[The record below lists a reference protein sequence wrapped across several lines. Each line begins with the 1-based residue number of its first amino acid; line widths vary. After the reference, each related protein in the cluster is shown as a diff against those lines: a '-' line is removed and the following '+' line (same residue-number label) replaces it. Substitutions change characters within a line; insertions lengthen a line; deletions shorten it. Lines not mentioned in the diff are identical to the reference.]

1 MLIPKF
7 LTFSTLIALS
17 LAPVQSFAQENG
29 ESLFEQKCSMCHL
42 KQRPSAEE
50 MKNMIAPPMMGV
62 MRHVKQA
69 KPDRAEAIAF
79 IADYLEAPAQSKALC
94 MPQSIARFGLMPSQK
109 GNLTPEEAQT
119 VAAYVYDTFGPRFNR

>member
-1 MLIPKF
+1 MLIPKL

-17 LAPVQSFAQENG
+17 LAPTQSFAQGNG

-69 KPDRAEAIAF
+69 KPERTEAIAF
-79 IADYLEAPAQSKALC
+79 IVDYIDAPAQNKALC

-109 GNLTPEEAQT
+109 GSLTAEEAQT
-119 VAAYVYDTFGPRFNR
+119 VAAYVYDTFGPGFSR